1 MDTTKMETLR
11 TKGVALRSD
20 IRKLITKPNAS
31 QRDLDRVAEL
41 SEDADALEQAYREE
55 LETALRAAKSS
66 AMPNIASGEVAASL
80 GKWVEERVL
89 NNVSNAGFAPFAWRP
104 TVQAALTGTSVAN
117 AAGFRVEYSADG
129 LGDRVYAPAIT
140 VNPTASLT
148 YSTATG
154 LGTASASDPTITAGV
169 VQFDRVQAM
178 TLADNAIL
186 ADAPTRYFDDI
197 GNALVTSVSEKID
210 AVIFGGGTVTTALGS
225 TSGAGTVSMGANG
238 ATIASTGPDP
248 FLSAL
253 GTAIAAGAKPS
264 VWVMNAQAYTALLK
278 LKTLTSGSNTP
289 LMFSNA
295 LSSLAGATPL
305 TLGGLPVLV
314 TSGTATIG
322 NAETQGTATAC
333 TSAYLLDASQIGL
346 FYRTETATSAP
357 ISLAADSSRYFEANQ
372 TAILASSRI
381 GLRVYQPAA
390 VTRIVGI
397 IA

>member
-1 MDTTKMETLR
+1 M
-11 TKGVALRSD
+11 
-20 IRKLITKPNAS
+20 
-31 QRDLDRVAEL
+31 
-41 SEDADALEQAYREE
+41 
-55 LETALRAAKSS
+55 
-66 AMPNIASGEVAASL
+66 
-80 GKWVEERVL
+80 
-89 NNVSNAGFAPFAWRP
+89 
-104 TVQAALTGTSVAN
+104 GT
-117 AAGFRVEYSADG
+117 
-129 LGDRVYAPAIT
+129 
-140 VNPTASLT
+140 
-148 YSTATG
+148 
-154 LGTASASDPTITAGV
+154 
-169 VQFDRVQAM
+169 
-178 TLADNAIL
+178 
-186 ADAPTRYFDDI
+186 
-197 GNALVTSVSEKID
+197 
-210 AVIFGGGTVTTALGS
+210 
-225 TSGAGTVSMGANG
+225 NG
-238 ATIASTGPDP
+238 ATIASQGVDP

-264 VWVMNAQAYTALLK
+264 VWVMNAAAYTSLLK

-295 LSSLAGATPL
+295 LSSVAGATPL
-305 TLGGLPVLV
+305 TLGGLPILV

-372 TAILASSRI
+372 TAILASSRV